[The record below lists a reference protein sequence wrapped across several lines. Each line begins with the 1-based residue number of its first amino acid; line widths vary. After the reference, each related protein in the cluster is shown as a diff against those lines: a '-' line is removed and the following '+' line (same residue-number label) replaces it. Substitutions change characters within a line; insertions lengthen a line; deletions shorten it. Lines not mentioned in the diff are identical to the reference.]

1 MEKLDI
7 FQDEVTLR
15 TFVQKQFWHD
25 IMWFCSD
32 TWCWESRSGEV
43 EIILAAEAA
52 AAASIM
58 FLTQWCHLLVHAQP
72 AVGCYLAND
81 IQRGKH

>member
-1 MEKLDI
+1 MSITAVIKFSDYFQMEKLDI

-32 TWCWESRSGEV
+32 T
-43 EIILAAEAA
+43 
-52 AAASIM
+52 
-58 FLTQWCHLLVHAQP
+58 
-72 AVGCYLAND
+72 
-81 IQRGKH
+81 